1 VAESNRQNKQ
11 AQDELLSLGVM
22 TKIAQ
27 WDLTQSPIIEPV
39 LPDAP
44 AYMTCGL
51 CQTE

>member
-1 VAESNRQNKQ
+1 
-11 AQDELLSLGVM
+11 M
-22 TKIAQ
+22 TQIAQ

-44 AYMTCGL
+44 PYTTCGL